1 MSYITVTFMSLFIVA
16 FVSLSPRVFITPDTL
31 TWNFVFQLSSSLW
44 TFLSQDVLTSE
55 SFF

>member
-16 FVSLSPRVFITPDTL
+16 FVSLTPRVFITPDTL
-31 TWNFVFQLSSSLW
+31 TWNFVFQLSFPLW
-44 TFLSQDVLTSE
+44 TFMSQDVLTSE

>member
-1 MSYITVTFMSLFIVA
+1 MSYITVTFMSLFIVT

-31 TWNFVFQLSSSLW
+31 TWNFVFQLSFPLW
-44 TFLSQDVLTSE
+44 TFMSQDVLTSE